1 MLAVQ
6 QADKGIDGVID
17 LVVLVTGATGFL
29 GRRVVR
35 ELLERRQQVRCL
47 VHTPGRERMF
57 SHRAVEVQYGSVRD
71 PAALSNAF
79 YDVEAVVHLVGIIR
93 RKRHDSFE
101 DIHREGTANVLAA
114 AKDAGAR
121 HFLHVSA
128 IGAANDRAYPYLYT
142 KWLGEQEVI
151 KGGIPYTIF
160 RPSVLFGEGDEF
172 VNVLAGLVRLFPLVP
187 VVGSGKNRYHPLA
200 VDDLARCIAITLG
213 REDLK
218 GQTLDLG
225 GTKRMSYNDLVTQ
238 VAAAMGKRRLRFH
251 LPVWLMYAAAALSQG
266 FMPRPPITT
275 DQLKMLEIRSVAELG
290 EVERVFGFTPRPM
303 EGNIDFVN
311 SVGVADGIQML
322 MGSIPRRI
330 RDH

>member
-1 MLAVQ
+1 MING
-6 QADKGIDGVID
+6 KIN

-35 ELLERRQQVRCL
+35 ELLERGQQVRCL

-57 SHRAVEVQYGSVRD
+57 DHRAVEVQYGSVRD
-71 PAALSNAF
+71 PSSLSNAF

-93 RKRHDSFE
+93 RRRRDSFE
-101 DIHREGTANVLAA
+101 DVHREGTANVLAA
-114 AKDAGAR
+114 AKEGGAR

-128 IGAANDRAYPYLYT
+128 IGAANDRSYPYLYT

-151 KGGIPYTIF
+151 SGGIPYTIF

-187 VVGSGKNRYHPLA
+187 VIGSGKNRYHPLA
-200 VDDLARCIAITLG
+200 ADDLARCIAITLG

-218 GQTLDLG
+218 GRTLDLG
-225 GTKRMSYNDLVTQ
+225 GTKRMSYNDLVAQ
-238 VAAAMGKRRLRFH
+238 VATAMGKRRLRFH
-251 LPVWLMYAAAALSQG
+251 LPVWLMYAAAAVSQG

-290 EVERVFGFTPRPM
+290 ELERVFGFTPRPM
-303 EGNIDFVN
+303 EGNIDYVN
-311 SVGVADGIQML
+311 SVGVADGVQML
-322 MGSIPRRI
+322 LGSMPRRI

>member
-1 MLAVQ
+1 M
-6 QADKGIDGVID
+6 
-17 LVVLVTGATGFL
+17 VVLVTGATGFL
-29 GRRVVR
+29 GRRVVH
-35 ELLERRQQVRCL
+35 ELLERRHEVRCL
-47 VHTPGRERMF
+47 VHTPGRERVF
-57 SHRAVEVQYGSVRD
+57 NHRTVEVQYGSVQD
-71 PAALSNAF
+71 PASLSNAF

-93 RKRHDSFE
+93 RSRRTSFE
-101 DIHREGTANVLAA
+101 GVHRVGTANVLGA
-114 AKDAGAR
+114 AKEAGAS

-128 IGAANDRAYPYLYT
+128 IGAINDQSYPYLYT
-142 KWLGEQEVI
+142 KWLGEREVI
-151 KGGIPYTIF
+151 GGGVPYTIF

-172 VNVLAGLVRLFPLVP
+172 LNALAGLVRLFPMVP
-187 VVGSGKNRYHPLA
+187 VIGSGKNRYHPLA
-200 VDDLARCIAITLG
+200 VDDLARCIAMTLG

-225 GTKRMSYNDLVTQ
+225 GTKRMSYDEVVGE
-238 VAAAMGKRRLRFH
+238 VARAMSKRRFRFH
-251 LPVWLMYAAAALSQG
+251 VPVWLMYVAALVSQG

-275 DQLKMLEIRSVAELG
+275 DQLKMLSIRSVAELG

-322 MGSIPRRI
+322 LGSMPRRV